1 MVYLFSALMHPCSA
15 WISRVEKNIDPSSGS
30 HSFKNIQDETKKM
43 QTYVRKYMDSI
54 EDEKEREKFIS
65 DYMFDHGP
73 FYIDGKL
80 VFEPCPSK
88 ETVVETLLNIIK
100 DDIGPSPV
108 HPDVKYIISQ
118 SEVHL
123 ASNSGSSIIDIQSNV
138 SWVINGSSSDCS
150 VNPSSGYLDGNVMIT
165 VTENPAQ
172 VERTFTLTVRD
183 RNTEGETA
191 QPFTIK
197 VIQAET
203 VIIEPELRVVLPSK
217 EGEEP
222 PTEIIM
228 ESEGGTYKF
237 TVFSNIEWKIYF
249 PDEPDGEKPKW
260 IERFSPVQGIN
271 DSYVNIVLTKNIDT
285 IDYTTKI
292 IVEDQLLPPRVE
304 SITVPIT
311 QKAVSEPSQKLVV
324 EPGEIT
330 VAGINGS
337 GYIDI
342 NTEEEWKISDY
353 NRWLN
358 IDRAD
363 RSGTGSKTIWYTAD
377 KNTNDDWREGSINVR
392 LKNYSEERTQIIH
405 QKPAGEVRTLSVS
418 PEEVSIGAAGGI
430 VTVKII
436 SNTSWRFDSWFYW
449 LYVNSI
455 NPMNGEGDAEVT
467 IDVKENKTEEE
478 NNFSLTINGTSAQTV
493 QLKFKQ
499 EPAVI
504 YPVTIRP
511 NTLTNVPASGDT
523 YYINV
528 STIATDIKWSVSGIA
543 GICTVDPQSG
553 TGDGSVKVTVL
564 ENPNTNR
571 RDANV
576 IFKAEDYGADKDRTL
591 KIIQL
596 GQGQVPYSLGVSP
609 DTLSMGNTQST
620 KTFNIVS
627 NLDWKITSDQTWCT
641 VDTLSGNGNKQIT
654 VSVTANTGGQRNAV
668 ITVSSSEELVEP
680 VVVTV
685 KQAAAT

>member
-15 WISRVEKNIDPSSGS
+15 WITRVEKNIDPSSGS
-30 HSFKNIQDETKKM
+30 HSFKSIQDETKKM

-54 EDEKEREKFIS
+54 EDETEREKFIS

-80 VFEPCPSK
+80 VLEPCPSQK
-88 ETVVETLLNIIK
+88 DVIDTLLSIIR

-118 SEVHL
+118 AEVNFS
-123 ASNSGSSIIDIQSNV
+123 SNSGQGIIDIRSNV
-138 SWVINGSSSDCS
+138 SWVIDGSSSDCS
-150 VNPSSGYLDGNVMIT
+150 VSPASGYQDGNVIIT
-165 VTENPAQ
+165 VTENPYQ

-183 RNTEGETA
+183 RNTEGEMA

-237 TVFSNIEWKIYF
+237 TVFSNIEWKITF
-249 PDEPDGEKPKW
+249 PEEPGEEKPKW
-260 IERFSPVQGIN
+260 IERFSPLSGIN
-271 DSYVNIVLTKNIDT
+271 DLYVTIVFTKNIDT
-285 IDYTTKI
+285 VDYTTKI
-292 IVEDQLLPPRVE
+292 VVEDQLLPPRVE
-304 SITVPIT
+304 SITISIT
-311 QKAVSEPSQKLVV
+311 QKAVSEPLQKLVV
-324 EPGEIT
+324 EPGELTIS
-330 VAGINGS
+330 GINGS

-342 NTEEEWKISDY
+342 KTEEEWKIGDY
-353 NRWLN
+353 NRWVN
-358 IDRAD
+358 IERAD
-363 RSGTGSKTIWYTAD
+363 RSGIGSKTIWYTTD
-377 KNTNDDWREGSINVR
+377 KNTTGDWREGSINVR
-392 LKNYSEERTQIIH
+392 LKSNNEERTQIIH
-405 QKPAGEVRTLSVS
+405 QMPAGEVKALSVS

-430 VTVKII
+430 VTVKIS
-436 SNTSWRFDSWFYW
+436 SNTSWKFNSWFYW
-449 LYVNSI
+449 LNINSI
-455 NPMNGEGDAEVT
+455 SPMSGEGDAEVT
-467 IDVKENKTEEE
+467 IDVKENKDEDE
-478 NNFSLTINGTSAQTV
+478 NEFSLSIIGTFAQSI

-504 YPVTIRP
+504 YPVTIKP
-511 NTLTNVPASGDT
+511 SILTNVPSSGDT
-523 YYINV
+523 YYISV
-528 STIATDIKWSVSGIA
+528 STIETDITWSVSGIA
-543 GICTVDPQSG
+543 GICTVNPQSG
-553 TGDGSVKVTVL
+553 TGGGSVKVTVL
-564 ENPNTNR
+564 ENPNSSR

-576 IFKAEDYGADKDRTL
+576 IFKAEDYSADKDRTL

-596 GQGQVPYSLGVSP
+596 GQGQVPYSLGVNP
-609 DTLSMGNTQST
+609 DTLSMENTQST

-627 NLDWKITSDQTWCT
+627 NLDWKIAPDQSWCT

-668 ITVSSSEELVEP
+668 ITVSSTEELIES
-680 VVVTV
+680 VVVAV
-685 KQAAAT
+685 QQAAAT